1 MEQVEGSTAQ
11 KIMDVALLLVQKHGF
26 SGFSFRDI
34 ATEIGIKTASIH
46 YHFPTKPD
54 LARAMLQEVRAGF
67 QKELDRIDAEVTQPE
82 QKLRCFF
89 NIFEDTFGDGDR
101 LCPFCMVA
109 CAQDG
114 VPEFVKTEVRAF
126 WGTGEKWAAMQISA
140 GQDAGIFNRTI
151 SADISGRALV
161 AMLEG
166 AMVTARAFD
175 ERQRLEIAA
184 NWFLNSI
191 HAA

>member
-1 MEQVEGSTAQ
+1 MELVEGSTAQ
-11 KIMDVALLLVQKHGF
+11 KIMEVALLMVQKRGF

-54 LARAMLQEVRAGF
+54 LAQAILQEVRAGF
-67 QKELDRIDAEVTQPE
+67 QKELVRIDAEVSEPE
-82 QKLRCFF
+82 DKLRCFF

-114 VPEFVKTEVRAF
+114 VPESVTKEVQAF
-126 WGTGEKWAAMQISA
+126 WGTGEKWAATQISR
-140 GQDAGIFNRTI
+140 GQDAGIFNQTI
-151 SADISGRALV
+151 SAEISGRALV

-166 AMVTARAFD
+166 TMVTARAFD

-184 NWFLNSI
+184 NWFLDSI
-191 HAA
+191 RAG